1 MAFKQTISKTCT
13 SSALFEG
20 VKIPVQPVVV
30 ADLFYIK
37 VEAVNGTKAN
47 VNCSVSFIGEKVRFQ
62 KAYTF
67 EPDLEGGNF
76 IKQAY
81 EHLKTLPEFTGV
93 VDC

>member
-1 MAFKQTISKTCT
+1 MAFRQTISKTCT

-37 VEAVNGTKAN
+37 VEAVSGTKAN
-47 VNCSVSFIGEKVRFQ
+47 VNCTVSFTGEKIKFQ

-67 EPDLEGGNF
+67 EPDLGGANF

-81 EHLKTLPEFTGV
+81 EHLKTLPEFSDV